1 MVMEITGGILEQR
14 GDNCNNICM
23 RIKEF
28 EISDPNNPFQDCLL
42 NREPFGHILTS
53 LISGMEEGGV
63 VSLNNEWGTGKS
75 TFLKMWKQ
83 QLSNDGFITLEFNA
97 WENDYEDNPL
107 IPLIS
112 EIKDSIGKKDEGS
125 FERIL
130 EVGSKLLLEGGGMI
144 AKKAISK
151 IVGDRGADNLV
162 DIVTGQAEEILKEEI
177 SVYKQK
183 KSSLTEFKKLLGNYL
198 AEIDNQKLPLVFI
211 IDELDRC
218 RPDYAVKVLE
228 SIKHMF
234 SVPNIVFIVSIDKT
248 QLMHSINGFYGSENI
263 NSEEYLRRFFDLEL
277 NLPDP
282 DKKGFI
288 KTLLKARN
296 IITIM
301 SSRLYAESAVNN
313 VNLIEKLL
321 SKLTLRQ
328 IEKYVVYL
336 SIAIKSERINIESYR
351 IFFYLLFLKLY
362 SNEDYKNLQNLTLDN
377 NQIANLF
384 ATNSIDLQDS
394 VRQRL
399 ELEFATAYNNMLLT
413 DLSKRSR
420 MYYNYTNPEDTFVY
434 KSLINGNFQEDYLK
448 SYDGRFP
455 VQNLDTIINIIDMM
469 S

>member
-1 MVMEITGGILEQR
+1 
-14 GDNCNNICM
+14 M
-23 RIKEF
+23 RVKEF
-28 EISDPNNPFQDCLL
+28 EILDPSDPFKECLL
-42 NREPFGHILTS
+42 NRKSFGHILTG

-75 TFLKMWKQ
+75 AFLKMWKQ
-83 QLSNDGFITLEFNA
+83 HLTNEGYITLEFNA

-107 IPLIS
+107 VPLIS
-112 EIKDSIGKKDEGS
+112 EIKDSIGKKDIGS

-130 EVGSKLLLEGGGMI
+130 EVGGKLLLEGGSM
-144 AKKAISK
+144 AVKKALSK
-151 IVGDRGADNLV
+151 IVGEGGADNLV
-162 DIVTGQAEEILKEEI
+162 DIIAGQAEEILKDEI
-177 SVYKQK
+177 SIYKQK
-183 KSSLTEFKKLLGNYL
+183 KDSLSEFKKLLRDYL
-198 AEIDNQKLPLVFI
+198 ASKIENPKLPLVFI

-228 SIKHMF
+228 SVKHMF

-321 SKLTLRQ
+321 SKLTLR
-328 IEKYVVYL
+328 
-336 SIAIKSERINIESYR
+336 
-351 IFFYLLFLKLY
+351 
-362 SNEDYKNLQNLTLDN
+362 
-377 NQIANLF
+377 
-384 ATNSIDLQDS
+384 
-394 VRQRL
+394 
-399 ELEFATAYNNMLLT
+399 
-413 DLSKRSR
+413 
-420 MYYNYTNPEDTFVY
+420 
-434 KSLINGNFQEDYLK
+434 
-448 SYDGRFP
+448 
-455 VQNLDTIINIIDMM
+455 
-469 S
+469 

>member
-1 MVMEITGGILEQR
+1 
-14 GDNCNNICM
+14 M
-23 RIKEF
+23 RVKEF
-28 EISDPNNPFQDCLL
+28 EILDPSDPFKECLL
-42 NREPFGHILTS
+42 NRKLFGHILTG

-83 QLSNDGFITLEFNA
+83 HLTNEGYITLEFNA

-107 IPLIS
+107 VPLIS
-112 EIKDSIGKKDEGS
+112 EIKDSIGKKDIGS

-130 EVGSKLLLEGGGMI
+130 EVGGKLLLEGGSM
-144 AKKAISK
+144 AVKKALSK
-151 IVGDRGADNLV
+151 IVGEGGADNLV
-162 DIVTGQAEEILKEEI
+162 DIIAGQAEEILKDEI
-177 SVYKQK
+177 SIYKQK
-183 KSSLTEFKKLLGNYL
+183 KDSLSEFKKLLRDYL
-198 AEIDNQKLPLVFI
+198 ASKIENPKLPLVFI

-228 SIKHMF
+228 SVKHMF

-248 QLMHSINGFYGSENI
+248 QLMHSVNGFYGSENI

-362 SNEDYKNLQNLTLDN
+362 SNEVYKNLQNLTLDT

-420 MYYNYTNPEDTFVY
+420 MYYNYTNPEETFVY

>member
-1 MVMEITGGILEQR
+1 
-14 GDNCNNICM
+14 M
-23 RIKEF
+23 RVKEF
-28 EISDPNNPFQDCLL
+28 EILDPSDPFKECLL
-42 NREPFGHILTS
+42 NRKLFGHILTG

-83 QLSNDGFITLEFNA
+83 HLTNEGYITLEFNA

-107 IPLIS
+107 VPLIS
-112 EIKDSIGKKDEGS
+112 EIKDSIGKKDIGS

-130 EVGSKLLLEGGGMI
+130 EVGGKLLLEGGSM
-144 AKKAISK
+144 AVKKALSK
-151 IVGDRGADNLV
+151 IVGEGGADNLV
-162 DIVTGQAEEILKEEI
+162 DIIAGQAEEILKDEI
-177 SVYKQK
+177 SIYKQK
-183 KSSLTEFKKLLGNYL
+183 KDSLSEFKKLLRDYL
-198 AEIDNQKLPLVFI
+198 ASKIENPKLPLVFI

-228 SIKHMF
+228 SVKHMF

-362 SNEDYKNLQNLTLDN
+362 SNEVYKNLQNLTLDT

-420 MYYNYTNPEDTFVY
+420 MYYNYTNPEETFVY